1 MAKGMARSMEKRS
14 AAAIVALLIL
24 ITVAS
29 VSALN
34 LIDPSYRSVGS
45 DQQVADHVNVPVYC
59 GQSHYLADHHCVLA
73 CPPGFVPGN
82 WFTVSPPASFSGG
95 PCMTGDGRPVSI
107 YDLAGSQVS
116 ADGGTTSYSI
126 VSDVPLVKVILSNVV
141 YGGYWS
147 LRVSQLVLI
156 DLPTLASVPAFRT
169 EIATI
174 GDQAATFKILRIDPS
189 TVTGNRSTLYP
200 LGYCCTTI
208 TISVGDDVGVPCE
221 GLLEKVARIDFLDQK
236 VTFSVQIVPHD
247 GCPICLSGDTV
258 IGSPKGLLSVKELAV
273 GTTVWTMNRQ
283 GERVSS
289 PIVQISKTPVP
300 ATYVMVHLILK
311 DGRELYASPGHPT
324 TDGRKL
330 SQLKVGDSLDG
341 SVVMAAQLVPY
352 NQSYTYD
359 LLPAGD
365 TGFYW
370 ANGILIASTLK

>member
-1 MAKGMARSMEKRS
+1 
-14 AAAIVALLIL
+14 
-24 ITVAS
+24 
-29 VSALN
+29 
-34 LIDPSYRSVGS
+34 
-45 DQQVADHVNVPVYC
+45 
-59 GQSHYLADHHCVLA
+59 
-73 CPPGFVPGN
+73 
-82 WFTVSPPASFSGG
+82 
-95 PCMTGDGRPVSI
+95 MTSDGRPVSI

-116 ADGGTTSYSI
+116 ADGGTTFYSI
-126 VSDVPLVKVILSNVV
+126 VSDVPLVKVILSNAV

-147 LRVSQLVLI
+147 LRVSQLVLS
-156 DLPTLASVPAFRT
+156 DLPALPSVPAVRT

-174 GDQAATFKILRIDPS
+174 GDQVATFKILRIDPS
-189 TVTGNRSTLYP
+189 TVARNRSTLYP

-221 GLLEKVARIDFLDQK
+221 GLLEKLARIDFLDQK

-258 IGSPKGLLSVKELAV
+258 IDSPRGLLSVKELAV
-273 GTTVWTMNRQ
+273 GMTVWTMNRQ
-283 GERVSS
+283 GERVSA

-300 ATYVMVHLILK
+300 ATHLMVHLILN
-311 DGRELYASPGHPT
+311 DGRELYGSPGHPT

-330 SQLKVGDSLDG
+330 GQLKVGDSLDG
-341 SVVMAAQLVPY
+341 SVVMVAQLVPY

-359 LLPAGD
+359 LLPSGD